1 MYDTVITLLG
11 PQTVT
16 YDAAG
21 NEVITYQQTDIFALP
36 RTVYSSEFYQAAQA
50 GMHPTITFEIAN
62 RADYAGQKRL
72 IWDGKTYNVIRADWT
87 AQRDALR
94 LICEEQIGLVD

>member
-1 MYDTVITLLG
+1 MYDTVITMLG

-50 GMHPTITFEIAN
+50 GMHPTITFEITN
-62 RADYAGQKRL
+62 RADYAGQKLLR
-72 IWDGKTYNVIRADWT
+72 WDGQLYAVIRADWT
-87 AQRDALR
+87 GQRDAIR
-94 LICEEQIGLVD
+94 LVCEERVGLED